1 MVRRVVTWTVKR
13 TLKKALLGLGLAA
26 IVAVMVRE
34 TPSLIREMKIE
45 MM

>member
-1 MVRRVVTWTVKR
+1 MVKRVAMWTVKR
-13 TLKKALLGLGLAA
+13 ALRKALLGLGLAA
-26 IVAVMVRE
+26 MVAFMVRE